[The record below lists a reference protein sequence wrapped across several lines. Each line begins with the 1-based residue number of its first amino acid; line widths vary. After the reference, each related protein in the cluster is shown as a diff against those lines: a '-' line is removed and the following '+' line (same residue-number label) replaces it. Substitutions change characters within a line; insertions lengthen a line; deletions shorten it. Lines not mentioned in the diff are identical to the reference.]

1 MLISNFATRLK
12 EALSFNNM
20 KASEVVILSEELYKN
35 GKINKPLTKPLLS
48 HYLKGTYEAKQDNL
62 YTLSIILNVDEAW
75 LMGYDVP
82 MHKQDTNVLPTSD
95 VAISIPVVGR
105 VSAGFPILATEN
117 LEGYAFAPSSKLK
130 PGYDYFYLIVKG
142 DSMNLKFNEGDLVL
156 VQKQDDLEN
165 DEIGVIAINGDDATV
180 KKFKKQNGLVI
191 LEPMSTNPENTVQVY
206 NPEKIPV
213 KIMGK
218 VIAYQ
223 GNV

>member
-1 MLISNFATRLK
+1 MNEEIILEKFSERFSELIKNSSIDIPKLAQMLGLK
-12 EALSFNNM
+12 SKSTIYRYMNGEMAP
-20 KASEVVILSEELYKN
+20 KIPTVKYASEIF
-35 GKINKPLTKPLLS
+35 
-48 HYLKGTYEAKQDNL
+48 
-62 YTLSIILNVDEAW
+62 NVDPLW

>member
-1 MLISNFATRLK
+1 MNEEIILEKFSERFSELIKNSSIDIPKLAQMLGLK
-12 EALSFNNM
+12 SKSTIYRYMNGEMAP
-20 KASEVVILSEELYKN
+20 KIPTVKYASEIF
-35 GKINKPLTKPLLS
+35 
-48 HYLKGTYEAKQDNL
+48 
-62 YTLSIILNVDEAW
+62 NVDPLW

-105 VSAGFPILATEN
+105 GSAGFPILATEN

>member
-1 MLISNFATRLK
+1 MNEEIILEKFSERFSELIKNSGIDIPKLAQMLGLK
-12 EALSFNNM
+12 SKSTIYRYMNGEMAP
-20 KASEVVILSEELYKN
+20 KIPTVKYASEIF
-35 GKINKPLTKPLLS
+35 
-48 HYLKGTYEAKQDNL
+48 
-62 YTLSIILNVDEAW
+62 NVDPLW

>member
-1 MLISNFATRLK
+1 MNEEIILEKFSERFSELIKNSSIDIPKLAQMLGLK
-12 EALSFNNM
+12 SKSTIYRYMNGEMAP
-20 KASEVVILSEELYKN
+20 KIPTVKYASEIF
-35 GKINKPLTKPLLS
+35 
-48 HYLKGTYEAKQDNL
+48 
-62 YTLSIILNVDEAW
+62 NVDPLW

-180 KKFKKQNGLVI
+180 KKF
-191 LEPMSTNPENTVQVY
+191 
-206 NPEKIPV
+206 
-213 KIMGK
+213 
-218 VIAYQ
+218 
-223 GNV
+223 